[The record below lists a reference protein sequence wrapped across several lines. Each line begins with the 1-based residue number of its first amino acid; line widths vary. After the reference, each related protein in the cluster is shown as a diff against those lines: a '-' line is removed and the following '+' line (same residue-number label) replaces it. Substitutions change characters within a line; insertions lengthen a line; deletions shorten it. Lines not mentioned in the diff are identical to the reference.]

1 MSTAGRQ
8 IRDRTARPSSAGNC
22 MKRKSAAGFTYVGL
36 LIGVALFGLAL
47 SMLGTVWKTAA
58 QREREK
64 ELLFIGHEYK
74 AAIAAYYAAGGRQFP
89 AELSDLV
96 EDKRWPEPRHF
107 LRRLYA
113 DPMTSKADWVLIRDE
128 SGISGIA
135 SSSNIPPIKKS
146 GFQIDEVE
154 FEDAE
159 TYQDWKFVFT
169 PVFGRRRVP
178 TAPVN
183 GN

>member
-1 MSTAGRQ
+1 LVKLMQ
-8 IRDRTARPSSAGNC
+8 
-22 MKRKSAAGFTYVGL
+22 RKSAAGFTYIGL

-47 SMLGTVWKTAA
+47 SMLGTVWRTTG

-64 ELLFIGHEYK
+64 QLLFVGHEFK

-89 AELSDLV
+89 QELGELI

-113 DPMTSKADWVLIRDE
+113 DPMTSKADWLLIRDE
-128 SGISGIA
+128 SGITGVA
-135 SSSNIPPIKKS
+135 SSSDATPIKKS
-146 GFQIDEVE
+146 GFQPDEEE
-154 FEDAE
+154 FTDAE
-159 TYQDWKFVFT
+159 TYQDWKFVFI
-169 PVFGRRRVP
+169 PQFGKRRFSP
-178 TAPVN
+178 ASAT